1 MTAALF
7 FPLLVASVFALS
19 TCAAHRRIPPA
30 AAALSIVVCLGS
42 IVVAAVPTAW
52 LVAARFL
59 ADVPLLPAGL
69 AWCAEVFGLEH
80 SVHPALGVAALMLT
94 LVGAT
99 RAARCVHAWQ
109 AARVTAPG
117 PVMLADDDRVFACTL
132 PGGGGRIVMSTGLD
146 SLLDRHERAV
156 VLAHE
161 RAHARFRHDRYL
173 LVGDLAVALLPM
185 LSPLA
190 HRLRFCL
197 ERWADEEAVG
207 ACGDRR
213 FVAETLGKVATTGM
227 VPSGFLGF
235 GALGVP
241 GRVAALLGPSPS
253 RLALPGRVWSSAAVG
268 AAVLFSA
275 YQLHH
280 LGMVIAAV
288 CAH

>member
-1 MTAALF
+1 MTVALF
-7 FPLLVASVFALS
+7 FPMIVASALALATS
-19 TCAAHRRIPPA
+19 AAHRRMPPA
-30 AAALSIVVCLGS
+30 AAAVSIVVCLGS
-42 IVVAAVPTAW
+42 VVVAALPTAW

-59 ADVPLLPAGL
+59 ADVPLVRAGFV
-69 AWCAEVFGLEH
+69 WCAEVFGLEH
-80 SVHPALGVAALMLT
+80 GIHPVLGIAALVLT
-94 LVGAT
+94 IVGGM
-99 RAARCVHAWQ
+99 RAARCVRAWR
-109 AARVTAPG
+109 AARLTTPG
-117 PVMLADDDRVFACTL
+117 PVLLAVDDRVFACTL

-173 LVGDLAVALLPM
+173 LLGDLAVALVPM
-185 LSPLA
+185 LSPLSR
-190 HRLRFCL
+190 RLRFCL

-213 FVAETLGKVATTGM
+213 FVAETLGKVAATGM
-227 VPSGFLGF
+227 VPSGLLGF

-253 RLALPGRVWSSAAVG
+253 RLAMPGRMWTTAAVG
-268 AAVLFSA
+268 AAVAFSV

-280 LGMVIAAV
+280 LGMVVASV